1 MSGNLSERDVKGVK
15 WELRPCLFSSWL
27 SLNPLCGFL
36 FYVLPVTCSLCG
48 NLGNTSSKPLP
59 WKGPVGLESQRT
71 KPFLVQALGGRGV
84 FTWLPLPDQ
93 VVRSRRI
100 KTRIWPRGE
109 VSRSRTRPSGCLLS
123 GQMSYAGC
131 SVIHPQS
138 QELETEG
145 VQLKP

>member
-15 WELRPCLFSSWL
+15 WELRPCLFSWL

-36 FYVLPVTCSLCG
+36 FYVLPVTCNLCG

-71 KPFLVQALGGRGV
+71 KLFLVQALGGRGV

-93 VVRSRRI
+93 VVRS
-100 KTRIWPRGE
+100 GE
-109 VSRSRTRPSGCLLS
+109 SRQGSGPGERCQGQGHGPQAASCLDKCHML
-123 GQMSYAGC
+123 AA
-131 SVIHPQS
+131 V
-138 QELETEG
+138 
-145 VQLKP
+145 